1 MKTILII
8 EDDPRTVLALAVR
21 LKGQGYSTWTA
32 SDSIKGMQ
40 LAMRT
45 RPDLIILDIGL
56 PGGNGLDLAETL
68 RRKLQTARIPIIFL
82 TASKEPALR
91 QKVMDLGAAGLL
103 EKPYE
108 PDELFLMVQ
117 MAFDRPGG
125 PRTQN
130 GGTSYTSPTSSPSSS
145 AKWKDE
151 LHESLTTNPKHILI
165 VEDDERIA
173 KALAVRLTAA
183 GYETSMAHDG
193 LAGFR
198 AAVVEKPD
206 LVLLDI
212 SLAAGDG
219 FTVAER
225 IQNNIP
231 TPIPMIFLTAS
242 KRPEFRRKAQGLG
255 AVGFFEKPFEANALL
270 TAISK
275 AIKTRQ
281 PARGEPSPRN
291 APTSNQ

>member
-8 EDDPRTVLALAVR
+8 EDDPQTTLALTVR
-21 LKGQGYSTWTA
+21 LKAQGYSTWTA
-32 SDSIKGMQ
+32 SDGIKGMR
-40 LAMRT
+40 LAIRAQ
-45 RPDLIILDIGL
+45 PDLIILDIGL
-56 PGGNGLDLAETL
+56 PGGSGLDLAEKF
-68 RRKLQTARIPIIFL
+68 RRKSETSRIPIIFL
-82 TASKEPALR
+82 TGSKDPMLH

-108 PDELFLMVQ
+108 PDELLLMIQ

-125 PRTQN
+125 HRTRHLPI
-130 GGTSYTSPTSSPSSS
+130 SPPT
-145 AKWKDE
+145 DR
-151 LHESLTTNPKHILI
+151 ESNPKHILI
-165 VEDDERIA
+165 VEDDEKIA
-173 KALAVRLTAA
+173 KALAVRLAAA

-231 TPIPMIFLTAS
+231 MPIPMIFLTAS
-242 KRPEFRRKAQGLG
+242 KRPEFRQKAQRLG
-255 AVGFFEKPFEANALL
+255 AVGFFEKPFEARALL
-270 TAISK
+270 TAIN
-275 AIKTRQ
+275 
-281 PARGEPSPRN
+281 N
-291 APTSNQ
+291 AVRPMVRPDAG

>member
-8 EDDPRTVLALAVR
+8 EDDPRTLLALAVR

-32 SDSIKGMQ
+32 SDGIKGMQ
-40 LAMRT
+40 LAIRA
-45 RPDLIILDIGL
+45 RPDLIILDISL
-56 PGGNGLDLAETL
+56 PGGNGLELAETL
-68 RRKLQTARIPIIFL
+68 RRKPQTGRIPIIFL
-82 TASKEPALR
+82 TGSKEPTLR

-108 PDELFLMVQ
+108 PEELLLMIQ

-125 PRTQN
+125 PRTERLPV
-130 GGTSYTSPTSSPSSS
+130 SLPT
-145 AKWKDE
+145 DR
-151 LHESLTTNPKHILI
+151 ESNPKRILI
-165 VEDDERIA
+165 VEDDEGIA
-173 KALAVRLTAA
+173 KALAVRLAAA
-183 GYETSMAHDG
+183 GFETSMAHDG

-212 SLAAGDG
+212 SLAAGNG

-225 IQNNIP
+225 IQSHIP
-231 TPIPMIFLTAS
+231 TPIPIIFLTAS
-242 KRPEFRRKAQGLG
+242 KRPEFRQKAQGLG

-270 TAISK
+270 TAINK
-275 AIKTRQ
+275 AVRPIC
-281 PARGEPSPRN
+281 AC
-291 APTSNQ
+291 

>member
-8 EDDPRTVLALAVR
+8 EDDPRTTLALAVR

-32 SDSIKGMQ
+32 SDGIKGMQ
-40 LAMRT
+40 LAIRT

-56 PGGNGLDLAETL
+56 PGGNGLELAETL
-68 RRKLQTARIPIIFL
+68 RRKPQTCRIPIIFL
-82 TASKEPALR
+82 TGSKERNLR

-108 PDELFLMVQ
+108 SEELLLMIQ
-117 MAFDRPGG
+117 MAFDRPGR
-125 PRTQN
+125 PHTQHLPI
-130 GGTSYTSPTSSPSSS
+130 SLPDRESSP
-145 AKWKDE
+145 KR
-151 LHESLTTNPKHILI
+151 ILI

-173 KALAVRLTAA
+173 RALAVRLTAA

-231 TPIPMIFLTAS
+231 RPIPVIFLTAS
-242 KRPEFRRKAQGLG
+242 KRPEFRQRAQSLG

-270 TAISK
+270 RAVNK
-275 AIKTRQ
+275 AVSQ
-281 PARGEPSPRN
+281 FAGPN
-291 APTSNQ
+291 AT

>member
-8 EDDPRTVLALAVR
+8 EDDPRTVLALTVR
-21 LKGQGYSTWTA
+21 LKSQGYSTWTA
-32 SDSIKGMQ
+32 SDVIKGMQ

-45 RPDLIILDIGL
+45 RPNLIILDITL
-56 PGGNGLDLAETL
+56 PGGNGLELADTL
-68 RRKLQTARIPIIFL
+68 RRKPQTARIPIIFL
-82 TASKEPALR
+82 TGSKDPALR

-117 MAFDRPGG
+117 MAFDRPGSTRHTG
-125 PRTQN
+125 PT
-130 GGTSYTSPTSSPSSS
+130 PSLP
-145 AKWKDE
+145 ADA
-151 LHESLTTNPKHILI
+151 ESNPKRILI

-173 KALAVRLTAA
+173 KALAVRLAAA

-198 AAVVEKPD
+198 AAVLEKPH

-242 KRPEFRRKAQGLG
+242 KRPEFRRKAHGLG
-255 AVGFFEKPFEANALL
+255 AVGFFEKPFEARALL
-270 TAISK
+270 AAINK
-275 AIKTRQ
+275 AVRPIC
-281 PARGEPSPRN
+281 
-291 APTSNQ
+291 APDPG

>member
-8 EDDPRTVLALAVR
+8 EDDARTILALAVR
-21 LKGQGYSTWTA
+21 LKAQGYSTWTA
-32 SDSIKGMQ
+32 SDGIKGKQ
-40 LAMRT
+40 LAIRAQ
-45 RPDLIILDIGL
+45 PDLIILDIGL
-56 PGGNGLDLAETL
+56 PGGNGLELAETL
-68 RRKLQTARIPIIFL
+68 RRKPETCRIPIIFL
-82 TASKEPALR
+82 TGSKEPTLR

-108 PDELFLMVQ
+108 PEELLLMIQ

-125 PRTQN
+125 PRTDHL
-130 GGTSYTSPTSSPSSS
+130 PISSRT
-145 AKWKDE
+145 DE
-151 LHESLTTNPKHILI
+151 GSNPKHILI

-183 GYETSMAHDG
+183 GYKTSMAHDG

-206 LVLLDI
+206 LVLLDV

-225 IQNNIP
+225 IQMNIP
-231 TPIPMIFLTAS
+231 RPMPMIFLTAS
-242 KRPEFRRKAQGLG
+242 KRPEFRQKAKGLG
-255 AVGFFEKPFEANALL
+255 AAGFFEKPFEANALL
-270 TAISK
+270 TAINK
-275 AIKTRQ
+275 AVRPIC
-281 PARGEPSPRN
+281 
-291 APTSNQ
+291 AP

>member
-21 LKGQGYSTWTA
+21 LKSQGYSTWTA

-68 RRKLQTARIPIIFL
+68 RRKHQTARIPIIFL
-82 TASKEPALR
+82 TASKDPALR

-103 EKPYE
+103 EKPYA
-108 PDELFLMVQ
+108 PDELFLMAQ
-117 MAFDRPGG
+117 MAFDRPGV
-125 PRTQN
+125 PRPQRLLISVATDQEC
-130 GGTSYTSPTSSPSSS
+130 SP
-145 AKWKDE
+145 KR
-151 LHESLTTNPKHILI
+151 ILI

-270 TAISK
+270 TAIKK
-275 AIKTRQ
+275 AVRPIPGRTN
-281 PARGEPSPRN
+281 P
-291 APTSNQ
+291 

>member
-8 EDDPRTVLALAVR
+8 EDDARTTLALAVR
-21 LKGQGYSTWTA
+21 LKAEGYSTWTA
-32 SDSIKGMQ
+32 SDGIKGMR
-40 LAMRT
+40 LAIRT

-56 PGGNGLDLAETL
+56 PGGSGLDLAKTL
-68 RRKLQTARIPIIFL
+68 RDKLETSHIPIIFL
-82 TASKEPALR
+82 TGKKEPSLR

-103 EKPYE
+103 EKPYLPE
-108 PDELFLMVQ
+108 ELLLMTQ
-117 MAFDRPGG
+117 MAFDRPGCH
-125 PRTQN
+125 RTRHW
-130 GGTSYTSPTSSPSSS
+130 PISSP
-145 AKWKDE
+145 A
-151 LHESLTTNPKHILI
+151 ESRPKRILI

-183 GYETSMAHDG
+183 GYATSMAHDG

-231 TPIPMIFLTAS
+231 TPIAMIFLTAS
-242 KRPEFRRKAQGLG
+242 KRPEFRQKAQGLG
-255 AVGFFEKPFEANALL
+255 AAGFFEKPFEANALL

-275 AIKTRQ
+275 AVGQ
-281 PARGEPSPRN
+281 FAPADLG
-291 APTSNQ
+291 

>member
-32 SDSIKGMQ
+32 SDGIKGMR
-40 LAMRT
+40 LAMRV

-56 PGGNGLDLAETL
+56 PGGSGLDLAETL
-68 RRKLQTARIPIIFL
+68 RRKSETGHIPIIFL
-82 TASKEPALR
+82 TGSKDPALR
-91 QKVMDLGAAGLL
+91 EKVMDLGAAGLL

-108 PDELFLMVQ
+108 PEELLLMIQ

-125 PRTQN
+125 HRTRHLPISLA
-130 GGTSYTSPTSSPSSS
+130 TE
-145 AKWKDE
+145 W
-151 LHESLTTNPKHILI
+151 ESNPKRILI

-198 AAVVEKPD
+198 AAVVQKPH

-212 SLAAGDG
+212 SLPAGDG

-225 IQNNIP
+225 IQNHIP
-231 TPIPMIFLTAS
+231 TPMPMIFLTAS
-242 KRPEFRRKAQGLG
+242 KRPEFRQKARKLG
-255 AVGFFEKPFEANALL
+255 AVGFFEKPFDAAAVV
-270 TAISK
+270 TAIHK
-275 AIKTRQ
+275 AVGQ
-281 PARGEPSPRN
+281 FAPAHL
-291 APTSNQ
+291 A

>member
-8 EDDPRTVLALAVR
+8 EDDAKTTLALAVR
-21 LKGQGYSTWTA
+21 LKAEGYSTWTA
-32 SDSIKGMQ
+32 SDGIKGMR
-40 LAMRT
+40 LALRA

-56 PGGNGLDLAETL
+56 PGGSGLDLAETL
-68 RRKLQTARIPIIFL
+68 RHKSETGRIPIIFL
-82 TASKEPALR
+82 TGSKDPALR

-108 PDELFLMVQ
+108 PEELLLMVQ

-125 PRTQN
+125 PRTKRL
-130 GGTSYTSPTSSPSSS
+130 PTPLPP
-145 AKWKDE
+145 DQ
-151 LHESLTTNPKHILI
+151 ESNPKRILI

-173 KALAVRLTAA
+173 KALAVRLASA

-225 IQNNIP
+225 IQSNIP
-231 TPIPMIFLTAS
+231 RPIPMIFLTAS
-242 KRPEFRRKAQGLG
+242 KRPEFRQKAQGLG
-255 AVGFFEKPFEANALL
+255 AIGFFEKPFETNALL
-270 TAISK
+270 TAINK
-275 AIKTRQ
+275 AVRPIR
-281 PARGEPSPRN
+281 
-291 APTSNQ
+291 APYP

>member
-8 EDDPRTVLALAVR
+8 EDDPRTSLALAVR
-21 LKGQGYSTWTA
+21 LKAQGYSTWTA
-32 SDSIKGMQ
+32 SDSIKGMR
-40 LAMRT
+40 LAIRA

-56 PGGNGLDLAETL
+56 PGGNGFDLAETL
-68 RRKLQTARIPIIFL
+68 RHKSETSGIPIIFL
-82 TASKEPALR
+82 TGSKDPALR

-103 EKPYE
+103 EKPYDPE
-108 PDELFLMVQ
+108 ELLLMIE

-125 PRTQN
+125 HPARHMPIPL
-130 GGTSYTSPTSSPSSS
+130 PTARVS
-145 AKWKDE
+145 
-151 LHESLTTNPKHILI
+151 NPKRILI

-183 GYETSMAHDG
+183 GYETRMAHDG

-225 IQNNIP
+225 IQHNIP

-242 KRPEFRRKAQGLG
+242 KRPEFRQKAQGLG
-255 AVGFFEKPFEANALL
+255 AVGFFEKPFEPHALL
-270 TAISK
+270 TAINK
-275 AIKTRQ
+275 AVRPIAC
-281 PARGEPSPRN
+281 PN
-291 APTSNQ
+291 AG

>member
-1 MKTILII
+1 VSKDKILVVEDAPDISSLLKIYFTSQGFEVMTAMRGQVALEMCRKT
-8 EDDPRTVLALAVR
+8 PPNLALLDVN
-21 LKGQGYSTWTA
+21 LPDMEGYDIGRTLRQSA
-32 SDSIKGMQ
+32 
-40 LAMRT
+40 RT
-45 RPDLIILDIGL
+45 RH
-56 PGGNGLDLAETL
+56 
-68 RRKLQTARIPIIFL
+68 IPIIFL
-82 TASKEPALR
+82 TGSKDPALR

-108 PDELFLMVQ
+108 PEELLLMVQ

-125 PRTQN
+125 PRTKRL
-130 GGTSYTSPTSSPSSS
+130 PTPLPP
-145 AKWKDE
+145 DQ
-151 LHESLTTNPKHILI
+151 ESNPKRILI

-173 KALAVRLTAA
+173 KALAVRLASA

-225 IQNNIP
+225 IQSNIP
-231 TPIPMIFLTAS
+231 RPIPMIFLTAS
-242 KRPEFRRKAQGLG
+242 KRPEFRQKAQGLG
-255 AVGFFEKPFEANALL
+255 AIGFFEKPFETNALL
-270 TAISK
+270 TAINK
-275 AIKTRQ
+275 AVRPIRT
-281 PARGEPSPRN
+281 PYP
-291 APTSNQ
+291 

>member
-8 EDDPRTVLALAVR
+8 EDDPQTTLALAVR

-32 SDSIKGMQ
+32 SDGIKGMQ
-40 LAMRT
+40 LAMRA

-56 PGGNGLDLAETL
+56 PGGNGLEFAETL
-68 RRKLQTARIPIIFL
+68 RRKPQAGRIPIIFL
-82 TASKEPALR
+82 TGNKDPDLR
-91 QKVMDLGAAGLL
+91 QKVMDSGAAGLL

-108 PDELFLMVQ
+108 PEELLLMIQ
-117 MAFDRPGG
+117 MAFDRPGS
-125 PRTQN
+125 PRTQR
-130 GGTSYTSPTSSPSSS
+130 SPISQP
-145 AKWKDE
+145 ADG
-151 LHESLTTNPKHILI
+151 ESDPKRILI

-173 KALAVRLTAA
+173 RALAVRLTAA
-183 GYETSMAHDG
+183 GYETCMAHDG

-198 AAVVEKPD
+198 AAVVEKPH

-225 IQNNIP
+225 IQSNIP

-242 KRPEFRRKAQGLG
+242 KRPEFRQRAQRLG
-255 AVGFFEKPFEANALL
+255 AVGFFEKPFEAKALL
-270 TAISK
+270 TAIN
-275 AIKTRQ
+275 
-281 PARGEPSPRN
+281 N
-291 APTSNQ
+291 AVKPMRAS

>member
-8 EDDPRTVLALAVR
+8 EDDARTTLALAVR
-21 LKGQGYSTWTA
+21 LKSQGYSTWTA
-32 SDSIKGMQ
+32 SDGIKGMQ
-40 LAMRT
+40 IAMRA

-56 PGGNGLDLAETL
+56 PGGSGLELAETL
-68 RRKLQTARIPIIFL
+68 RRKPQTGRIPIIFL
-82 TASKEPALR
+82 TGSKDPDLR

-108 PDELFLMVQ
+108 PEELLLMIQ

-125 PRTQN
+125 PHTQC
-130 GGTSYTSPTSSPSSS
+130 SPISQS
-145 AKWKDE
+145 ADR
-151 LHESLTTNPKHILI
+151 ESNPKRILI

-173 KALAVRLTAA
+173 RALAVRLTAA

-198 AAVVEKPD
+198 AAVVEKPH

-225 IQNNIP
+225 IQSNIP

-242 KRPEFRRKAQGLG
+242 KRPEFRQRARGLG

-275 AIKTRQ
+275 AVKPIR
-281 PARGEPSPRN
+281 
-291 APTSNQ
+291 AP